1 MTTNQLIREIE
12 GLPPEEQAK
21 VVRFAYRLDAERKLT
36 GAELSALAAQMTN
49 ATSPVEALKIRE
61 EIERGFYGGKS
72 HA

>member
-21 VVRFAYRLDAERKLT
+21 EVRFAYRLDAERKLT

-49 ATSPVEALKIRE
+49 ATNPVEALKIRE